1 VGRCC
6 RPARGTDFVQEERH
20 DLKSGDSGPDQRER
34 EREDD
39 VRDGKRFVDGVD

>member
-1 VGRCC
+1 
-6 RPARGTDFVQEERH
+6 VQEERH
-20 DLKSGDSGPDQRER
+20 DLKSGDSVLIRERER